1 MGNDI
6 DSNTEYV
13 SESEH
18 QFLGQH
24 FSLPIQTLLN
34 EIQHIVHQCVGG
46 KNTCTSPSVVKLQAK
61 WNKSLKQREKE
72 GKVQGFRIPVV
83 L

>member
-6 DSNTEYV
+6 DSNTQYV
-13 SESEH
+13 SESQH

-34 EIQHIVHQCVGG
+34 ETQHIVHQCVGG
-46 KNTCTSPSVVKLQAK
+46 KKHMHISIS
-61 WNKSLKQREKE
+61 S
-72 GKVQGFRIPVV
+72 
-83 L
+83 